1 MFNIYDNNLI
11 DMNRGDSK
19 SFPIFI
25 NIGSGLDP
33 VRYILQP
40 DIDKVCFYLM
50 TAQEKFENAV
60 LTKEFTSENLDDNGD
75 VIISFTPDDTLSL
88 DEGVYFFEIKL
99 FHYNINNE
107 EEIFTIVPKRRFTI
121 LN

>member
-25 NIGSGLDP
+25 NKGSGLDP
-33 VRYILQP
+33 VRYILEP
-40 DIDKVCFYLM
+40 NIDKVCFYLM
-50 TAQEKFENAV
+50 DAQETFENAL
-60 LTKEFTSENLDDNGD
+60 LTKELTSEDLDSNGD
-75 VIISFTPDDTLSL
+75 IIISFKPDDTLGL
-88 DEGVYFFEIKL
+88 EEGVYFFEIKL
-99 FHYNINNE
+99 FHYNIKNE